1 MDAEPTPKRM
11 VEILEQIKKMG
22 AKYFFA
28 EKMVNPKMSQALAK
42 EAGVRV
48 LILNPGGNLT
58 ADQSKQ
64 RLTFMDLMESNLIS
78 LQQGLECAS
87 L

>member
-1 MDAEPTPKRM
+1 
-11 VEILEQIKKMG
+11 
-22 AKYFFA
+22 
-28 EKMVNPKMSQALAK
+28 MVNPKMSQALAK

-64 RLTFMDLMESNLIS
+64 GLTFMDLMESNLIS